1 MREDLTRF
9 AFHRGAVLALGT
21 MRAIGLLVGRGRQRI
36 GGETGGDALS
46 DGVGGAF
53 DLAEGQAAR
62 RGHRMEI
69 LASKRGEYFLGDA
82 VEFRGRWFCEGHGQA
97 G

>member
-1 MREDLTRF
+1 M
-9 AFHRGAVLALGT
+9 ALGT
-21 MRAIGLLVGRGRQRI
+21 GGAIGLLVGRGGQGI
-36 GGETGGDALS
+36 GGEAGGDALA

-69 LASKRGEYFLGDA
+69 LASERGEHFLGDA
-82 VEFRGRWFCEGHGQA
+82 VEFSGRRFCEGHGKS